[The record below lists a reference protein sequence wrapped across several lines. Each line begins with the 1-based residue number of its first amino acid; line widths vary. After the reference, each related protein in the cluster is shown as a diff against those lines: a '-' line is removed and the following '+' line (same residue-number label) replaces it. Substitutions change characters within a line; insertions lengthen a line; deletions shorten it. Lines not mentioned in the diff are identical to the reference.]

1 MKRWTRWALSLPTAS
16 VKLTCQSRAVQNTR
30 SRWAA
35 LIFFMSP
42 SSLLL
47 ASTAKAVF
55 EATKFVLLDK
65 RPFLNVVCICILKMP
80 AERTI
85 VVTALEKQIAHIGR
99 SSSLLRRTRKH
110 MRRTSTL
117 VYGACS
123 PSKGLFWL
131 HVCKTSGQRKTLRF
145 FSFPTTAYGDLLC
158 GQRRSE
164 SQ

>member
-1 MKRWTRWALSLPTAS
+1 MSISCSAGHALTVGSTDLFHVS
-16 VKLTCQSRAVQNTR
+16 QHVKVTHS
-30 SRWAA
+30 W
-35 LIFFMSP
+35 
-42 SSLLL
+42 LL
-47 ASTAKAVF
+47 ASTAKTVF
-55 EATKFVLLDK
+55 EAAKFFLLDK

-145 FSFPTTAYGDLLC
+145 FSTEDSEIFLFPHHC
-158 GQRRSE
+158 IRRSPLWTKAV
-164 SQ
+164 